1 MMPEPRLMDRRSFSK
16 MTVQLDHGIESLGP
30 AARHARVPT
39 AMNQFSLKG
48 MLEFTA
54 GCGFLFAVGP
64 ACDLIVYGI
73 AGAVFAIWSLR
84 ISRWPLRWLL
94 FNWLS
99 ACGSIFLGLACLE
112 QGFLG
117 GEPGNGAVDYWL
129 LCGCGL
135 IVWTPLA
142 GVNGFL
148 FLGELLYWDRT
159 SQKQTRL
166 RRDAAI

>member
-1 MMPEPRLMDRRSFSK
+1 
-16 MTVQLDHGIESLGP
+16 
-30 AARHARVPT
+30 
-39 AMNQFSLKG
+39 MNQISLKG

-54 GCGFLFAVGP
+54 AFGFLFAVGP

-73 AGAVFAIWSLR
+73 ASAVFAIWSLR

-99 ACGSIFLGLACLE
+99 ACSSIFLGLACFE

-117 GEPGNGAVDYWL
+117 GEPGYDAADYWL

-148 FLGELLYWDRT
+148 FLAELLYWDRRG
-159 SQKQTRL
+159 QKETQL